1 MQTTVVS
8 AGAPVAGRGKKPPAS
23 RFVRLTSPV
32 RNRRGGFS
40 PLKTSVFALL
50 FVPGLVL
57 AYQYFA
63 GQLGARPVLAL
74 VHGTGLW
81 TLRLLVLTLA
91 LSPARWLLDWPES
104 SALRRMIG
112 VGTACYAVCHLSL
125 YVAQQN
131 FHVVHVGAEILH
143 RFYLTIG
150 FVALLALVALAATS
164 TDGMMKRMG
173 RNWKRLHR
181 AIYGVAGLGLLHFF
195 LQAKAEVFQAV
206 IVAGLVLWLLAW
218 RLVPARFRASLW
230 APVALGVFATLG
242 SAGLE
247 YAWYA
252 LGTHVNALRVF
263 AANFHFAH
271 WRPSVYVALWS
282 LGAFVVI
289 ALVRSAGAI
298 REKLNRPPAMGA
310 ADRA

>member
-1 MQTTVVS
+1 MPNTAVS
-8 AGAPVAGRGKKPPAS
+8 AGAPVAARGRKPPAS

-40 PLKTSVFALL
+40 PLKASVFALL
-50 FVPGLVL
+50 FVPGLLL

-112 VGTACYAVCHLSL
+112 VGTACYGLCHFAL
-125 YVAQQN
+125 YIAQQN
-131 FHVVHVGAEILH
+131 FHPLHVAQEILH

-150 FVALLALVALAATS
+150 FIALVALVALAATS
-164 TDGMMKRMG
+164 TDATMKRMG

-181 AIYGVAGLGLLHFF
+181 AIYGVVLLGLLHFF

-206 IVAGLVLWLLAW
+206 IVAGLVIWLLAW
-218 RLVPARFRASLW
+218 RFIPAALRASLW
-230 APVALGVFATLG
+230 APVALGVLATIG

-252 LGTHVNALRVF
+252 LATRVHAARVF
-263 AANFHFAH
+263 EANFNFVH
-271 WRPSVYVALWS
+271 WRPAVYVALWS
-282 LGAFVVI
+282 LGAFAVI
-289 ALVRSAGAI
+289 AASRLARWRQSEVTVA
-298 REKLNRPPAMGA
+298 P
-310 ADRA
+310 